1 MILPLSYNTLVGRG
15 NGAIMDQ
22 DLRRLLATE
31 RCLMLDFSAVHM
43 MDGVFAD
50 AAFGM
55 LAEDRC
61 RGVFTGGA
69 LVFANM
75 NSDVMRN
82 LGMALICRAA
92 ETSVRNC
99 VALSL
104 DAQGHFYLVGK
115 SEANVSEAWRWL
127 QACPSL
133 TATGLADKLNLSPS
147 AASNRLKWLYD
158 LGLCLREEERTETG
172 RQFIYRRIDQE
183 EIL

>member
-1 MILPLSYNTLVGRG
+1 MILPLSYNTLVGGG
-15 NGAIMDQ
+15 NGAIMDG

-31 RCLMLDFSAVHM
+31 RCLTLDFSTVHM

-50 AAFGM
+50 AAFGV

-61 RGVFTGGA
+61 KGTFQGGA
-69 LVFANM
+69 LVFKGM

-92 ETSVRNC
+92 EMSVRNC
-99 VALSL
+99 VVLAL
-104 DAQGHFYLVGK
+104 DAHGHFYLVGK
-115 SEANVSEAWRWL
+115 TEENVRWAWLWL

-133 TATGLADKLNLSPS
+133 TTPVLADKLNLSTS

-158 LGLCLREEERTETG
+158 LGLCLRNEERTDTG
-172 RQFIYRRIDQE
+172 RQFIYRRIDRE
-183 EIL
+183 DI